1 MRYNRDSS
9 LTILSNLFVTHGFLR
24 KFSLCYRES
33 CTIRFKSP
41 RLRQEGKIGGKA
53 SKISP
58 KIPIRKEV
66 KAKFVCSQNIDN
78 QSIDEA
84 RTSMS
89 LTFGQKVVT
98 YV

>member
-1 MRYNRDSS
+1 MQYNRDSS

-33 CTIRFKSP
+33 CTFRFKSP
-41 RLRQEGKIGGKA
+41 KLRQEGRKSEKA

-58 KIPIRKEV
+58 KTPIRKEV
-66 KAKFVCSQNIDN
+66 KVKFVCSQNIDN
-78 QSIDEA
+78 QSIDEVG
-84 RTSMS
+84 TSMS
-89 LTFGQKVVT
+89 LTIRQKVVT